1 MGSPPSDWVD
11 LFLDSGCTRTE
22 TSGKLVVRFCV
33 GPEISP
39 GENVTRLP
47 LPELFLDPDDVEEGV
62 VAEADVD
69 AATAW
74 FSMSTM

>member
-22 TSGKLVVRFCV
+22 TSGKLVVRFWV
-33 GPEISP
+33 GPEIRP
-39 GENVTRLP
+39 GVNVTRL
-47 LPELFLDPDDVEEGV
+47 LAELFLDSDVEDG

-69 AATAW
+69 ATTAW